1 MAEKDNL
8 GESMKTKKKKNL
20 IKTLVEKEAKSK
32 CYRSREDSNLQS
44 SDP

>member
-8 GESMKTKKKKNL
+8 GESRNTTRKKNL
-20 IKTLVEKEAKSK
+20 IKTLVKKEAKSK